1 MYLTKTEQEHIL
13 NTLQAALTALNT
25 APRFNVGL
33 SDSYQIASQCEKTID
48 LLENKKA
55 AK

>member
-1 MYLTKTEQEHIL
+1 MQLTKTEAEHVL
-13 NTLQAALTALNT
+13 NTLKSALCALNT

-48 LLENKKA
+48 LLESKET